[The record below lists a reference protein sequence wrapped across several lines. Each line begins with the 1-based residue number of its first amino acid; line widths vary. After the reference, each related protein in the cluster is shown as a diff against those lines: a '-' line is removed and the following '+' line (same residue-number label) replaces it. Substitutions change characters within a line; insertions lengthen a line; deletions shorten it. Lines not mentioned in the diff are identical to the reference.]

1 MRRWIWW
8 TIQLVVAAI
17 VIRMVWATLA
27 SNWSEFRSLHLTL
40 KLQWGWIGLSVLV
53 LLTSYAS
60 SVEAWRRILAGWQQR
75 LRYLSAARIWLVAN
89 LGRYIPGKVW
99 SVAGLIA
106 LAQRAGVEA
115 WAAGASAFAIQAV
128 AIGTAVALVAVAI
141 PGAESPW
148 RLAGAALIAAGTI
161 VSLAWTRAVRS
172 VARLAGRADGVRPLP
187 VTAVA
192 ESSALGVFSWLG
204 HGTAFWLLSR
214 GLGLPGSLPVATAVG
229 VFALGYIL
237 GLLALFA
244 PGGVGVREVVLIS
257 LLTPRLGGGGAIALS
272 LASRLL
278 LTLTEVAAPLVMLLF
293 TRQQKGDVSVRT

>member
-1 MRRWIWW
+1 MRRWLWW

-27 SNWSEFRSLHLTL
+27 RNWSEFRSLHLTL
-40 KLQWGWIGLSVLV
+40 QPQIGWIGLAVVV
-53 LLTSYAS
+53 LLISYAS
-60 SVEAWRRILAGWQQR
+60 SVEAWRRILAGWHQHLPYMR
-75 LRYLSAARIWLVAN
+75 AARIWLVAN

-99 SVAGLIA
+99 SVAGLMA
-106 LAQRAGVEA
+106 LAQRSGVEA

-128 AIGTAVALVAVAI
+128 AIGTAVAIVAVAI
-141 PGAESPW
+141 PGAESPL
-148 RLAGAALIAAGTI
+148 RLAAAALVAMLTIA
-161 VSLAWTRAVRS
+161 SLAWPRAVQTL
-172 VARLAGRADGVRPLP
+172 ARLVGRPERVRPLP
-187 VTAVA
+187 VAAVA
-192 ESSALGVFSWLG
+192 ESSALGIFSWLG

-214 GLGLPGSLPVATAVG
+214 GLGLPGTLPVTTAVG

-257 LLTPRLGGGGAIALS
+257 LLTPMLGGGGAIALS

-278 LTLTEVAAPLVMLLF
+278 LTVTEVAAPLAMLLA
-293 TRQQKGDVSVRT
+293 TRQQKEDVSVRT